1 MILCFL
7 SVSYS
12 PRKCKDILER
22 LFRVENIPFYFKSF
36 ARYSSSTDP
45 RKIYVVSSSES
56 PQMTHVVLLAGA
68 TIPPHWNR
76 DNLTVWSLP
85 HETPQ
90 QIFPFSA
97 DKWVFP
103 LPKQTCR
110 QTCRIMSLSL
120 NSSRRS
126 SPGFLFAHRL
136 VQYILRTGLPVDIY
150 GGIRTYVM
158 TDPRLKDDTDVEA
171 PYMDYLFHLVIEDH
185 YDDPERSFT
194 GKIIPPLLY
203 QTTPIYLGGGLEDAM
218 VPYVIP
224 IQQGLDAVHLFQHA
238 CDLIWAVSKDP
249 QEYVIKNVIKV

>member
-56 PQMTHVVLLAGA
+56 PQMTHVVMLAGA
-68 TIPPHWNR
+68 TLPPHWNR

-224 IQQGLDAVHLFQHA
+224 IQQGLDANLFQHA
-238 CDLIWAVSKDP
+238 CDLIWAISKDP